1 MEIALYA
8 RTLREE
14 DLPFLRH
21 LLELLHKK
29 NITISGYEHLVKQLP
44 KDWTGSYNIT
54 PFSSHKDIAGK
65 ADFMFSLGGDG
76 TLLDTLI
83 YVRNYDI
90 PVMGINLGRL
100 GFLATINKEEVN
112 DAIDAIVA
120 GSYVSDKRT
129 LIQLDS
135 NLDLFGSVNYA
146 LNEFTIH
153 KREDASMIIVRTY
166 INGEFLTSYWADGLI
181 IASPTGSTGYSLSCG
196 GPIVIPASGNFVI
209 TPIAPHN
216 LNVRAI
222 VVPDDSIISFEVE
235 HRTGSFL
242 CTMDARF
249 SKVDSEVQLA
259 VKKCPFQFT
268 LIRLSDTNFLNTLSA
283 KLMWGADKRN

>member
-1 MEIALYA
+1 LEIALYA
-8 RTLREE
+8 RSIRDE
-14 DLPFLRH
+14 DLPFIRR
-21 LLELLHKK
+21 LLEQLWQK
-29 NITISGYEHLVKQLP
+29 NITISAYENLIKQLP
-44 KDWTGSYNIT
+44 GELITEYNIT
-54 PFSSHKDIAGK
+54 SFSSHKDIAGK

-100 GFLATINKEEVN
+100 GFLATISKDEVN

-129 LIQLDS
+129 LIQLES
-135 NLDLFGSVNYA
+135 NLDLFGNVNYA

-181 IASPTGSTGYSLSCG
+181 VASPTGSTGYSLSCG
-196 GPIVIPASGNFVI
+196 GPIVIPSASNFVI

-216 LNVRAI
+216 LNVRSV
-222 VVPDDSIISFEVE
+222 VVPDDSIISFEIE
-235 HRTGSFL
+235 GRTGSFL
-242 CTMDARF
+242 CTLDARF
-249 SKVDSEVQLA
+249 SKVDSLIQLA
-259 VKKCPFQFT
+259 VKKCPFQLT
-268 LIRLSDTNFLNTLSA
+268 LIRLSDTNFLNTLA
-283 KLMWGADKRN
+283 TKLMWGADKRN

>member
-8 RTLREE
+8 RSIREE
-14 DLPFLRH
+14 DLPFMQH
-21 LLELLHKK
+21 LLDRLRSKH
-29 NITISGYEHLVKQLP
+29 ITISGYENLIKQLP
-44 KDWTGSYNIT
+44 PDWSKQYNIT
-54 PFSSHKDIAGK
+54 SFSSHTDIAGK

-100 GFLATINKEEVN
+100 GFLATISKDEINE
-112 DAIDAIVA
+112 AIDAIVA

-129 LIQLDS
+129 LLQMDS
-135 NLDLFGSVNYA
+135 NKELFGSVNYG
-146 LNEFTIH
+146 LNEFSIH
-153 KREDASMIIVRTY
+153 KRDDSAMIIVRTY

-181 IASPTGSTGYSLSCG
+181 VASPTGSTGYSLSCG
-196 GPIVIPASGNFVI
+196 GPIVIPSASNFVI

-216 LNVRAI
+216 LNVRPI
-222 VVPDDSIISFEVE
+222 IVPDDSIISFEVE
-235 HRTGSFL
+235 VRGDSFL
-242 CTMDARF
+242 CTLDARF
-249 SKVDSEVQLA
+249 EKVDSTVELA

-283 KLMWGADKRN
+283 KLMWGADRRN